1 MKRKLPP
8 EAFEFYIGL
17 GIGRGYQA
25 VASHYEVSKGTVSSL
40 AKKDN
45 WQERLTRIERDARS
59 KADGKAL
66 ETLEQVNE
74 RHIKAA
80 RVIQAKALEGLR
92 NMSLETAKEAVRA
105 LDLGLKQE
113 RLVLG
118 EPSERTAIS
127 IEDKIERE
135 YERWLVG
142 SPQPN
147 GRG

>member
-1 MKRKLPP
+1 MHCR
-8 EAFEFYIGL
+8 
-17 GIGRGYQA
+17 
-25 VASHYEVSKGTVSSL
+25 SL
-40 AKKDN
+40 AVLAHMGDADDAA
-45 WQERLTRIERDARS
+45 ERPDINTLITEGLDPQLETALLILQA
-59 KADGKAL
+59 KAL
-66 ETLEQVNE
+66 ETL
-74 RHIKAA
+74 
-80 RVIQAKALEGLR
+80 R
-92 NMSLETAKEAVRA
+92 NVSLETAMEAVRA